1 MKDAYIRNIEYF
13 LPPKKENNLK
23 LLKIL
28 GKDKNFSNRI
38 INKIGIKSRRICSAS
53 WFWCRSFLGVMSN
66 KEVLINI

>member
-28 GKDKNFSNRI
+28 GKDKNFSNKI
-38 INKIGIKSRRICSAS
+38 IGKIGIKSRRIANKYMKN
-53 WFWCRSFLGVMSN
+53 FLLKKVAY
-66 KEVLINI
+66 KIF